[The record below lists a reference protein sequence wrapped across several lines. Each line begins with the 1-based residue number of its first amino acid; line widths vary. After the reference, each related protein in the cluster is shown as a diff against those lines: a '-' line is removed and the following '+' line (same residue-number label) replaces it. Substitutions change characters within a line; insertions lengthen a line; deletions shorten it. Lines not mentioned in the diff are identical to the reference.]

1 MYVRTDAHLFLNV
14 PMYDCTDAHLFLN
27 VPMYDR
33 TDAHLFLNVPM
44 FDRTDAHLFLNVPMY
59 DCTDAHLF
67 LNVSMFLA
75 LNMPLLINIRKL
87 LKEKEGFFKYL
98 AWTTKLKNESMKK
111 PGLIIIAIKCL
122 KSNTRAHN
130 PIDVHIAIFH
140 ITKILFFI

>member
-1 MYVRTDAHLFLNV
+1 MAHLKINVQFVTFL
-14 PMYDCTDAHLFLN
+14 MAHLKINVQFVTFL
-27 VPMYDR
+27 M
-33 TDAHLFLNVPM
+33 
-44 FDRTDAHLFLNVPMY
+44 
-59 DCTDAHLF
+59 AHLF

-75 LNMPLLINIRKL
+75 LIMPLLINKRKL
-87 LKEKEGFFKYL
+87 LKEKVGIFKYL
-98 AWTTKLKNESMKK
+98 AWITKLKNESMKR